1 MHGQSPS
8 SFVHPAARLRQLGLH
23 ASKRLSQSFLADPA
37 IARAIV
43 AAAGLDRA
51 RDQVL
56 EVGPGLGILT
66 ERLVRRA
73 RRVVAVELDAQ
84 LAAWLPG
91 SINAPNLEV
100 HQADIL
106 HFDPSR
112 VFDEP
117 YVVVANLPYHVTSPA
132 LRHLLAAGPPYAA
145 RFVLMVQREVADR
158 VVAPPGQ
165 LSALA
170 VSIQA
175 QATAR
180 IVRRVPASAF
190 YPPPKVDSGV
200 LLLEPLPETQRVV
213 SRDAQAAFTEFV
225 HAGFA
230 QPRKQLANSL
240 AQGLACDKA
249 TIQSLLGA
257 QGIDP
262 RRRPQELTVAEW
274 ERLFRVLSPARIG

>member
-1 MHGQSPS
+1 VHGHTPP

-23 ASKRLSQSFLADPA
+23 ASKRLSQSFLADPG

-43 AAAGLDRA
+43 AAASLDHA

-84 LAAWLPG
+84 LAAWLPNA
-91 SINAPNLEV
+91 INAPNLEV

-106 HFDPSR
+106 RFDPSG

-117 YVVVANLPYHVTSPA
+117 YVVVANLPYHITSPA
-132 LRHLLAAGPPYAA
+132 LRHLLAAGPPFAA
-145 RFVLMVQREVADR
+145 RFVLMVQLEVADR
-158 VVAPPGQ
+158 LVASPGQ

-175 QATAR
+175 QAK
-180 IVRRVPASAF
+180 VRSVRHVPASAF

-200 LLLEPLPETQRVV
+200 LFLEPLPEMERIV
-213 SRDAQAAFTEFV
+213 SREAQAAFTDFV

-240 AQGLACDKA
+240 AQGLGCDRA
-249 TIQSLLGA
+249 TIQALLAA

-274 ERLFRVLSPARIG
+274 ERLFRVVPPT